1 MASLRKYRAFALIGA
16 LLFAAACQTSPASEA
31 AVLES
36 ADTQTMTKVKSVLAG
51 AMSVANVEL
60 GAGDPTEAPVIS
72 VLPPRPSPYE
82 DRSPAMPTLFDLVLK
97 GDICYAVRRETS
109 ETYEL
114 DGVACRPFRD
124 LP

>member
-1 MASLRKYRAFALIGA
+1 MASLHKRGPFALIGA

-51 AMSVANVEL
+51 AMNVASVDL
-60 GAGDPTEAPVIS
+60 GAGDPTESPVIS

-82 DRSPAMPTLFDLVLK
+82 DRSPAMPVLFDLVVK
-97 GDICYAVRRETS
+97 GNVCYAVRRETG
-109 ETYEL
+109 EAYEL